1 MSLTNEAREALT
13 NHYNELAEE
22 LHIFHRE
29 LRNNGFDRDE
39 SMDIIL
45 TILANPATNRTKR
58 EAISK
63 NRELIRERLERL
75 KKEGTD
81 DEM

>member
-1 MSLTNEAREALT
+1 MSLSNEAREAL
-13 NHYNELAEE
+13 NDHYSDLAEE

-39 SMDIIL
+39 AMDILL

-81 DEM
+81 DD